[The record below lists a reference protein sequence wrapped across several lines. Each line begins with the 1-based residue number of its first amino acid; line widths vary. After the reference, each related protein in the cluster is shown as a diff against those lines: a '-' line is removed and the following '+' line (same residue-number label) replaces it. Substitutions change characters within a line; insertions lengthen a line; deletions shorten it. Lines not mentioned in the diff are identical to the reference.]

1 MSAVVIK
8 TGKENMDVKAIH
20 RFLSEDTYW
29 AKGIPYALVDDS
41 LSHSFCVGAFVDG
54 EQVGFARMITDYT
67 TFGWLADVF
76 VLPAYRGQGI
86 SKTMVSFIM
95 EQAWSK
101 RLRRKMLNTRDAQGL
116 YRRYQFKELANPSY
130 LLEVYQ
136 PDIHLQ
142 YS

>member
-8 TGKENMDVKAIH
+8 TGKENMDVRAIH

-29 AKGIPYALVDDS
+29 AKDIPYALVDDS
-41 LSHSFCVGAFVDG
+41 LSHSFCVGTFVDG

-95 EQAWSK
+95 EQTWSK
-101 RLRRKMLNTRDAQGL
+101 RLRRKMLNTRDAQDL

-130 LLEVYQ
+130 ILEVYQ

-142 YS
+142 YQ

>member
-1 MSAVVIK
+1 MPEVIIR
-8 TGKENMDVKAIH
+8 TGKEHMDVKLIH
-20 RFLSEDTYW
+20 WFLSSVSYW

-41 LSHSFCVGAFVDG
+41 LSHSFCVGAFADG

-86 SKTMVSFIM
+86 SKKMVSFIL
-95 EQAWSK
+95 EQPWSK

-116 YRRYQFKELANPSY
+116 YRRYQFRELANPSY
-130 LLEVYQ
+130 ILEVYQ

-142 YS
+142 YQ